1 MFKLSK
7 ETTQC
12 QFYGGSI
19 RGAWSVLVAPGGSH
33 VHAVWA
39 AVGGRRGSG
48 ATGGVASFQDIHG
61 IVSYQDVL
69 PGFTPQSFVYLNIVK
84 CALFESEPGFMLV
97 SSAHIHMWAT
107 CFRVRR

>member
-1 MFKLSK
+1 M
-7 ETTQC
+7 
-12 QFYGGSI
+12 
-19 RGAWSVLVAPGGSH
+19 LVAPGGSH

-69 PGFTPQSFVYLNIVK
+69 PGLHLNH
-84 CALFESEPGFMLV
+84 LS
-97 SSAHIHMWAT
+97 T
-107 CFRVRR
+107 